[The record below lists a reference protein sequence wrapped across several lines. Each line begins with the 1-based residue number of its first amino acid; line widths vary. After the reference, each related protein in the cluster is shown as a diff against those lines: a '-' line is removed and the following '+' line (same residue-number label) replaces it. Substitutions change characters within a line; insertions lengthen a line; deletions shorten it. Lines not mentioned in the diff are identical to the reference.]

1 MPAPQPAQKATQKAR
16 RPRLSAE
23 DRRASILDAAT
34 EVFSELGYQRGKMSE
49 VARRV
54 GVSEPVVFQNFG
66 SKSAVFAA
74 VLDHAA
80 ALMSDGLRSWAGRCP
95 TVGAWL
101 AELLA
106 PEHLAH
112 VHARGTVGVLFED
125 AMTLTSE
132 PEVLEAARRG
142 NRALARTLTD
152 LLEQGRADGS
162 LRPDVDPAA
171 GAWWLISLLSSQHFR
186 QTVAPD
192 PADTE
197 AALVA
202 LTLRLLMPESPA
214 T

>member
-1 MPAPQPAQKATQKAR
+1 M
-16 RPRLSAE
+16 
-23 DRRASILDAAT
+23 LDAAT

-80 ALMSDGLRSWAGRCP
+80 ALMSEGLRSWAGRSP

-101 AELLA
+101 TELLA
-106 PEHLAH
+106 PEHLAQ
-112 VHARGTVGVLFED
+112 VHARGSVGVLFED

-142 NRALARTLTD
+142 NQTLARTLTD
-152 LLEQGRADGS
+152 LLEQGHADGS
-162 LRPDVDPAA
+162 LRPDVDPAV
-171 GAWWLISLLSSQHFR
+171 GAWWLISLLSSQRFR

-197 AALVA
+197 SALGT
-202 LTLRLLMPESPA
+202 LTLRLLVGDSA
-214 T
+214 G